1 MANFQVGPQARV
13 TVNSRRPTAS
23 VQQVVITPL
32 SPAQAASLN
41 TAPTPTISKVLIRAV
56 ESGKGKK
63 DPGKTFALR
72 NITPSLV
79 QTQAQLKTLIKAQLD
94 AELVHEFDVGCI
106 QNNTVVSFRKTFK
119 KYGQAFSGDKV

>member
-41 TAPTPTISKVLIRAV
+41 TAPTPPNRTISKVLIRAV
-56 ESGKGKK
+56 ESGKGKER
-63 DPGKTFALR
+63 PR
-72 NITPSLV
+72 
-79 QTQAQLKTLIKAQLD
+79 
-94 AELVHEFDVGCI
+94 
-106 QNNTVVSFRKTFK
+106 
-119 KYGQAFSGDKV
+119 